1 MNWLEFEKAQ
11 PPINPKRMLVIKL
24 WDKVIPIA
32 HLVPY
37 DEAYIPVRTVC
48 EMLNLDFEAEL
59 EKLMLNDYLQLQTAL
74 VSYISQT
81 AELMPEPADFFI
93 DLSALTVWIPSI
105 DPRSIEDEF
114 VRETH
119 YRLMLLLHASMSD
132 TFGMENRGRVLT
144 HQANLDQD
152 VFETR
157 YT

>member
-1 MNWLEFEKAQ
+1 MNWLEFEKSQ

-32 HLVPY
+32 HLAPY
-37 DEAYIPVRTVC
+37 DETYIPVRTVC

-59 EKLMLNDYLQLQTAL
+59 EKLLHHDYLCLQTAL
-74 VSYISQT
+74 GSYIGE
-81 AELMPEPADFFI
+81 AAKLLPEPSDFFI
-93 DLSALTVWIPSI
+93 VLSALTGWIPLI
-105 DPRSIEDEF
+105 DPKSIEDEF

-119 YRLMLLLHASMSD
+119 YRLMLLLHASMAD
-132 TFGMENRGRVLT
+132 IFGLEKSGRVLT
-144 HQANLDQD
+144 HQVNLDQD